1 MALVH
6 HQQLELIP
14 PLQLTPP
21 QLKKTR
27 ISCEKWL
34 IRFLSVAAA
43 ATGAEAH
50 DGRTFGALAASLLPP
65 HEQATGFVVLNG
77 GILAGCTPYDLRRT
91 LEARGLLSCAATAG
105 PQECSPASRTPP
117 STTPAPP
124 PSRCVLQYSSKLPFV
139 VCSVPLQIL
148 GDVKEGGE
156 GGEGPRTSP
165 FSISVMRVTV
175 LEPTHAAASA
185 TAASSRPSDSSIQD
199 DVPITGRLIHRTP
212 TSSPAV
218 DDATA
223 DKASVEVVVLR
234 IPPTASLWKGGS
246 TSTSCSSANK
256 GCGFLFLV
264 PCDVAA
270 VRSRV
275 ACLLQRPVAGIELL
289 LLSSSHH
296 LWCSTAQEK
305 RGPSGCLD
313 SSRPYVS
320 LSNEASPLERLCTS
334 RAVPEVPGLFLV
346 EDFLTADEEK
356 NIWQELYHGRQK
368 LKLEFLSRRRVAHFN
383 RRFLYGMNALTAE
396 GEMVNARP
404 SFYTWMRARLQNEPA
419 TGGVRIQGEYP
430 FRPGDYECDQ
440 LTVNYYD
447 ISELRVCG
455 IAAHVDAHSA
465 FEDAVL
471 IVSIGSYTVME
482 FARWDAPPEAAA
494 PVGVYL
500 APRSL
505 AVMTGECRYGWTHC
519 IAEKR
524 TDTLS
529 ELLPTLTRG
538 DRMSLT
544 WRRGRAERH
553 IKAACPY
560 PALCD
565 GE

>member
-6 HQQLELIP
+6 HQQLQLIP
-14 PLQLTPP
+14 PLQLPP
-21 QLKKTR
+21 RQLKKVR

-34 IRFLSVAAA
+34 IRFLSVTAAA
-43 ATGAEAH
+43 KGVEAH

-91 LEARGLLSCAATAG
+91 LEARGLLNCAATSG

-117 STTPAPP
+117 STTPTPP
-124 PSRCVLQYSSKLPFV
+124 PSRCVLQYSSTLPFMV
-139 VCSVPLQIL
+139 SSVPLQIP
-148 GDVKEGGE
+148 GDVKEGDE
-156 GGEGPRTSP
+156 GGEGSRTSP

-185 TAASSRPSDSSIQD
+185 TAASSRLSDSSIQD
-199 DVPITGRLIHRTP
+199 DVPLTGRLMHRTP

-223 DKASVEVVVLR
+223 DRASAEVVVLR
-234 IPPTASLWKGGS
+234 VPPTASLWKGGS
-246 TSTSCSSANK
+246 ASTPCSSANK

-264 PCDVAA
+264 PCNVAA

-275 ACLLQRPVAGIELL
+275 ASLLQRPVVGIELL
-289 LLSSSHH
+289 LLSSSRHR
-296 LWCSTAQEK
+296 WCAIAQEK
-305 RGPSGCLD
+305 RGSPGCPD
-313 SSRPYVS
+313 SSRPHVS

-346 EDFLTADEEK
+346 EDFVTADEEK
-356 NIWQELYHGRQK
+356 NIWQELYHGRQR

-383 RRFLYGMNALTAE
+383 RRFLYGRNALTAE

-404 SFYTWMRARLQNEPA
+404 SFYMWMRARLQNEPA
-419 TGGVRIQGEYP
+419 TGGVHIQGEYP
-430 FRPGDYECDQ
+430 FHPGDYECDQ

-447 ISELRVCG
+447 YSELGVCG
-455 IAAHVDAHSA
+455 IAAHVDAHST
-465 FEDAVL
+465 FDDAVL
-471 IVSIGSYTVME
+471 IVSLGSYTVME
-482 FARWDAPPEAAA
+482 FERWDAPPEAAA
-494 PVGVYL
+494 PVGVCL

-544 WRRGRAERH
+544 WRRGRTERH
-553 IKAACPY
+553 IKATCPF